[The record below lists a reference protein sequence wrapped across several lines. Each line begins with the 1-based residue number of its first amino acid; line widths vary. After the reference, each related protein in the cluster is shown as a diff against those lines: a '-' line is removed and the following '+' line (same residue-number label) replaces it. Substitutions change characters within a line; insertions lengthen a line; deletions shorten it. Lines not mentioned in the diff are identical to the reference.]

1 MSKEGRASTSLT
13 IPSRECAYLPRSKKK
28 KRMRKKKTK
37 KSVILALSA
46 ADSNQTS
53 HCTSDF
59 RRIWSR
65 VCTSVQR
72 RP

>member
-28 KRMRKKKTK
+28 RKKKTK

-46 ADSNQTS
+46 ADSNQAS
-53 HCTSDF
+53 HCTSDV